1 MKRGLPLYAA
11 ASAGAILLAGGLLS
25 LIYQGAAE
33 RRAIAISAG
42 VAFVVQCLAFAVAS
56 LLAKAN
62 QAIAGWGLGAIISLA
77 TLVVAGFA
85 FRAAGLPTNAALL
98 SLAVF
103 LFITELIE
111 PPLLLR
117 P

>member
-11 ASAGAILLAGGLLS
+11 CSAGAILLAGMLLGA
-25 LIYQGAAE
+25 IYPGAAE
-33 RRAIAISAG
+33 RRAILIAAL

-62 QAIAGWGLGAIISLA
+62 QAIAGWGLGAIISLV
-77 TLVVAGFA
+77 TLVVAGFL
-85 FRAAGLPTNAALL
+85 FRAAGLPTNVALL
-98 SLAVF
+98 SLATF

-111 PPLLLR
+111 PPLLLK

>member
-1 MKRGLPLYAA
+1 
-11 ASAGAILLAGGLLS
+11 
-25 LIYQGAAE
+25 
-33 RRAIAISAG
+33 
-42 VAFVVQCLAFAVAS
+42 
-56 LLAKAN
+56 
-62 QAIAGWGLGAIISLA
+62 
-77 TLVVAGFA
+77 VVAGFA

-111 PPLLLR
+111 PPLLLT